1 MTTTLYASFADI
13 HDAEKAIGALLDHGI
28 RPEDVSMLANES
40 HSGRLSTYSAGEKL
54 NLRELEGNAKSGIT
68 TTTRADAE
76 QGAMSGVGVGLG
88 IGVIAAIA
96 SVFLPGIGIVLGGGA
111 MAIALAG
118 MAGTAGAGAIAG
130 GILGFLKD
138 QGVPEHHAHEYH
150 GVVESGGALL
160 AVSRQ
165 GMLSRFELEGILQKY
180 NAQNIGEYSPT

>member
-28 RPEDVSMLANES
+28 RPEDISMLANES
-40 HSGRLSTYSAGEKL
+40 HSGRLATYSAGEKL
-54 NLRELEGNAKSGIT
+54 NLKDLEVNAKSGIT

-88 IGVIAAIA
+88 VGIIAAIA

-118 MAGTAGAGAIAG
+118 LAGTAGAGAIAG
-130 GILGFLKD
+130 GTLGFLKD
-138 QGVPEHHAHEYH
+138 QGVSEHHAHEYH
-150 GVVESGGALL
+150 GVIEGGGALL
-160 AVSRQ
+160 AVGPQ
-165 GMLSRFELEGILQKY
+165 GMVPRFELERILQKY
-180 NAQNIGEYSPT
+180 NAENMGEYSPM